1 MWQATEVTRQA
12 SLFAVDQSRIHPSAV
27 NPFAV
32 NQSAMNQS
40 AVRPAVFTTL
50 LQRAISSFT
59 NF

>member
-12 SLFAVDQSRIHPSAV
+12 SLFAVDQSRIDSSA
-27 NPFAV
+27 NP
-32 NQSAMNQS
+32 SAMNQS
-40 AVRPAVFTTL
+40 AERPAVFTTL